1 MPKVSLADTKEELD
15 SLYSALGENETLDDP
30 VLRGLR
36 DQLGAVILALKILAA
51 DQQELQARRQ
61 AVTQQLR
68 ITRKRAA
75 DLVVQI
81 RSAIR
86 SRLGHR
92 SEGLVRYRIRPT
104 RRRTRRLE
112 EEVGIAVYPRPD
124 LLAAIG
130 LAPAPPPA
138 NPDPEPDAA
147 EPGGAGPTG
156 TSSSSEES

>member
-1 MPKVSLADTKEELD
+1 MPKESLADTREEWD
-15 SLYSALGENETLDDP
+15 SLYSALGENEALDEP
-30 VLRGLR
+30 VLRDLR
-36 DQLGAVILALKILAA
+36 DQLGAVILALRILAA

-68 ITRKRAA
+68 ITRKRGA

-92 SEGLVRYRIRPT
+92 NEGLVRYRIRPT
-104 RRRTRRLE
+104 RRRTRRVE
-112 EEVGIAVYPRPD
+112 EEIGISVFPRPE

-130 LAPAPPPA
+130 LAPDSSPVVAV
-138 NPDPEPDAA
+138 PEP
-147 EPGGAGPTG
+147 ESPAGDS
-156 TSSSSEES
+156 TSPEES